1 MAKKKKFYVVWQGV
15 EPGIYDSWKACEQQ
29 IKNYNGARFKSFP
42 SRDIAEQAYLSGP
55 DSEFSKSAPKEALS
69 QAYLDRIGNPI
80 TPSLSVDAACSGNPG
95 VMEYQGVDT
104 ATKSMY
110 FHQGPFALA
119 TVNIGEFLALVH
131 GLAILKQQN
140 STLPI
145 YSDSKIA
152 IGWIK
157 AKKCR
162 TKLPRNAK
170 NEDVFK
176 LIERAEYWLHNNSF
190 PNRIMKWETKAWG
203 EIPADFG
210 RK

>member
-69 QAYLDRIGNPI
+69 QAYLDRIGHPI

-131 GLAILKQQN
+131 GLAMLKQQN